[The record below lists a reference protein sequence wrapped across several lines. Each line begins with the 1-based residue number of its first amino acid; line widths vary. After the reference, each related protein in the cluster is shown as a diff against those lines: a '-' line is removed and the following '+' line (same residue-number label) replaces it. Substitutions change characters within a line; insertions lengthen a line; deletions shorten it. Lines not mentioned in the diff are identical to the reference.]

1 MDSTL
6 ISTRPD
12 EGTLSLSRARRAAL
26 GSFAGAVVD
35 WYDFLLYG
43 ITAALVFNR
52 EFFPQVSPAMG
63 TLAAFA
69 TFGVGFLFRPL
80 GGVIFGHFG
89 DRLGRKRMLMLTVW
103 MMGIATALIGILPS
117 FSTIGWWAPIL
128 LVTLRAIQG
137 FAVGGEWG
145 GAALLSVES
154 APKNK
159 KAFYSSG
166 VQVGYGV
173 GLLLSTGLVSL
184 ISMMTTDEQFL
195 SWGWRIPFLF
205 SIVLVLGALWVRNGM
220 EESAEFEQQQHY
232 QAAAKKRIPVIEALL
247 RHPGAFLKIIALR
260 LCELLTMYI
269 VTAFALN
276 YSTQNMGLPRELFLN
291 IGLLVGGLSCLTIP
305 CFAWLA
311 DRFGRRR
318 VYITGALI
326 GTLSAFPFFM
336 ALEAQSIF
344 WIVFFS
350 IMLANIAHD
359 MVVCVQQPMFTEMFG
374 ASYRYSGAGVGYQ
387 VASVVGGGFT
397 PFIAAALITYF
408 AGNWHS
414 VAIYLLA
421 GCLIS
426 AMTVTWDG
434 STTNPPKTRAFGR
447 FTHAGSYTTTITR
460 PTLFRSYLNEQLT
473 LLYQDYGAHIS
484 VQPSQHEIPYPYVID
499 GSELTLDRSMSAG
512 LTRYFPTTELAQIGD
527 ETADGIYHPTEFS
540 PLSHFDARRVDFS
553 LARLRHYTG
562 TPVEHFQ
569 PFVLFTN
576 YTRYVDEFVRW
587 GCSQILDPDS
597 PYIALSCAGGNWI
610 TAETEAPEE
619 AISDLAWKKH
629 QMPAWHLITADGQGI
644 TLVNIGVGPSNA
656 KTICDHLAVLRP
668 DVWLMIGHCGGLRES
683 QAIGDYV
690 LAHAYLRDDHVLDAV
705 LPPDI
710 PIPSIAEVQRALY
723 DATKLVSGRPGEEV
737 KQRLR
742 TGTVVTTDDRNWE
755 LRYSA
760 SALRFNLSRAVAIDM
775 ESATIAAQGYRFR
788 VPYGT
793 LLCVSDKPLHGEIK
807 LPGQANRFYE
817 GAISEHL
824 QIGIR
829 AIDLLRAEGDRLHS
843 RKLRTFNEPPFR

>member
-1 MDSTL
+1 MNNKGSGLTPAQALDKLDALYEQSVVALRNAIGKYITSGEL
-6 ISTRPD
+6 PD
-12 EGTLSLSRARRAAL
+12 ENARKQGLFVYPSL
-26 GSFAGAVVD
+26 
-35 WYDFLLYG
+35 
-43 ITAALVFNR
+43 
-52 EFFPQVSPAMG
+52 
-63 TLAAFA
+63 
-69 TFGVGFLFRPL
+69 
-80 GGVIFGHFG
+80 
-89 DRLGRKRMLMLTVW
+89 
-103 MMGIATALIGILPS
+103 
-117 FSTIGWWAPIL
+117 
-128 LVTLRAIQG
+128 
-137 FAVGGEWG
+137 
-145 GAALLSVES
+145 
-154 APKNK
+154 
-159 KAFYSSG
+159 
-166 VQVGYGV
+166 
-173 GLLLSTGLVSL
+173 
-184 ISMMTTDEQFL
+184 
-195 SWGWRIPFLF
+195 
-205 SIVLVLGALWVRNGM
+205 
-220 EESAEFEQQQHY
+220 
-232 QAAAKKRIPVIEALL
+232 
-247 RHPGAFLKIIALR
+247 
-260 LCELLTMYI
+260 
-269 VTAFALN
+269 
-276 YSTQNMGLPRELFLN
+276 
-291 IGLLVGGLSCLTIP
+291 
-305 CFAWLA
+305 
-311 DRFGRRR
+311 
-318 VYITGALI
+318 
-326 GTLSAFPFFM
+326 
-336 ALEAQSIF
+336 
-344 WIVFFS
+344 
-350 IMLANIAHD
+350 
-359 MVVCVQQPMFTEMFG
+359 
-374 ASYRYSGAGVGYQ
+374 
-387 VASVVGGGFT
+387 
-397 PFIAAALITYF
+397 
-408 AGNWHS
+408 
-414 VAIYLLA
+414 
-421 GCLIS
+421 
-426 AMTVTWDG
+426 TVTWDG

-723 DATKLVSGRPGEEV
+723 DSTKLVSGRPGEEV